1 LTRLRRL
8 LQTGLEQTQALFEPV
23 RTLFGH
29 VHQVAHVLSNEGGR
43 AAAAVRRDWKAA
55 LRRMEQQ
62 AAQDEGLAPG
72 LRHFVKVSRSYE
84 PGLFACY
91 RCPELPRTNN
101 DLEQLFGRHR
111 YHERRASGRKVAGPS
126 TVVRGG
132 VKVIAS
138 TVTRLEP
145 AQAADLV
152 PREIKDWQELRAQRE
167 LRREQRRRQRRFR
180 RSPNA
185 YLKEL
190 EEKLRQLSLPS

>member
-1 LTRLRRL
+1 MR
-8 LQTGLEQTQALFEPV
+8 A
-23 RTLFGH
+23 LFGH
-29 VHQVAHVLSNEGGR
+29 VHQVAHVLGNQEQQP
-43 AAAAVRRDWKAA
+43 AAAVQRGWRAA
-55 LRRMEQQ
+55 LRRMQRQ
-62 AAQDEGLAPG
+62 ARQDEALAPA

-91 RCPELPRTNN
+91 RCADLPRTNN

-111 YHERRASGRKVAGPS
+111 YHERRASGRKGAGPS

-132 VKVIAS
+132 VRVVAA

-152 PREIKDWQELRAQRE
+152 PGELQQWQGLRAQLE
-167 LRREQRRRQRRFR
+167 ERREQRRRQRRFR
-180 RSPNA
+180 RDPTG

-190 EEKLRQLSLPS
+190 EEKLRQLGLPS

>member
-1 LTRLRRL
+1 M
-8 LQTGLEQTQALFEPV
+8 FD
-23 RTLFGH
+23 H
-29 VHQVAHVLSNEGGR
+29 VHQVADVLSNEAER
-43 AAAAVRRDWKAA
+43 SAAGVQRGWKAA

-62 AAQDEGLAPG
+62 AAQDEALASALG
-72 LRHFVKVSRSYE
+72 HFVKVSRSYAA
-84 PGLFACY
+84 GLFACY
-91 RCPELPRTNN
+91 HHADLPRTNN

-152 PREIKDWQELRAQRE
+152 PREVEDWRDLRAKLER
-167 LRREQRRRQRRFR
+167 RREQRRRQRRFR
-180 RSPNA
+180 RNPGT

>member
-1 LTRLRRL
+1 M
-8 LQTGLEQTQALFEPV
+8 QALFSHV
-23 RTLFGH
+23 R
-29 VHQVAHVLSNEGGR
+29 QVAHVLGNEGGR
-43 AAAAVRRDWKAA
+43 PAAAVQRAWEAA
-55 LRRMEQQ
+55 LRRMEHQ
-62 AAQDEGLAPG
+62 AAQDEHGAPG

-91 RCPELPRTNN
+91 RNADLPRTNN

-132 VKVIAS
+132 VRVIAA

-152 PREIKDWQELRAQRE
+152 PREVTEWQELRTQLE
-167 LRREQRRRQRRFR
+167 QRREQRRRQRRFR
-180 RSPNA
+180 RSPKA
-185 YLKEL
+185 YLQEL

>member
-1 LTRLRRL
+1 
-8 LQTGLEQTQALFEPV
+8 V
-23 RTLFGH
+23 RTSFGH
-29 VHQVAHVLSNEGGR
+29 VHQVAHVLSNEGER
-43 AAAAVRRDWKAA
+43 PAAAVKRDWKAA

-62 AAQDEGLAPG
+62 GARDEDLAPG

-132 VKVIAS
+132 VRVIAA

-152 PREIKDWQELRAQRE
+152 PPEVKEWQELRAQLE
-167 LRREQRRRQRRFR
+167 QRREQRRQQRRFR
-180 RSPNA
+180 HNPKA

-190 EEKLRQLSLPS
+190 EEKLRQLSLPA